1 MVVNPRGGVGET
13 GGGDMQVY
21 AGRGSKGTGV
31 CENMEEVR
39 QIWGA
44 RLRTTKNVNQEPV
57 ELLKEYRSDV
67 VYD

>member
-39 QIWGA
+39 QIWERG
-44 RLRTTKNVNQEPV
+44 
-57 ELLKEYRSDV
+57 
-67 VYD
+67 